1 MPVRFGASILEDSVA
16 EQEREP
22 MKKVIRIAV
31 LMIGLVGTF
40 VAASVAQVPALDG
53 GAIPLCPPT
62 AVAGLCR

>member
-1 MPVRFGASILEDSVA
+1 MPIRVGAWILQDPNA

-31 LMIGLVGTF
+31 LTIGLVGTF

-53 GAIPLCPPT
+53 GVIPLCPPT
-62 AVAGLCR
+62 AVAGLCK